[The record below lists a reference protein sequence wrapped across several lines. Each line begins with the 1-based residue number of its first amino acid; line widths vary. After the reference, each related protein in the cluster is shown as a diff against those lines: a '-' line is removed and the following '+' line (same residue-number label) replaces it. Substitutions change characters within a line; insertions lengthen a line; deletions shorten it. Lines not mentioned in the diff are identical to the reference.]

1 MRVVLQRVSRAS
13 VTVDGAVVGAIEKG
27 WLVLAGIGREDD
39 EASVAKMAEKVA
51 LLRAFEDEQ
60 GKMNLSAAEAG
71 AQFLVVSQFTL
82 YADTSRGRRPSF
94 VAAAPP
100 ERAEPL
106 VQYFA
111 DRLRERGFTVATGR
125 FGAVM
130 AVELVNDGPV
140 TIVLTNDPGGW
151 T

>member
-1 MRVVLQRVSRAS
+1 MRVVLQRVSRAR
-13 VTVDGAVVGAIEKG
+13 VTVDGEEVGAIGKG
-27 WLVLAGIGREDD
+27 WVVLAGIGREDD
-39 EASVAKMAEKVA
+39 EGSVAKMAEKVA

-60 GKMNLSAAEAG
+60 GKMNLAAAEAG
-71 AQFLVVSQFTL
+71 AEFLVVSQFTL

-94 VAAAPP
+94 ITAAPP
-100 ERAEPL
+100 EQAEPL
-106 VQYFA
+106 VRYFA
-111 DRLRERGFTVATGR
+111 DQLRQRGFTVAMGR

-140 TIVLTNDPGGW
+140 TIVLTNDPSGW